1 VSERKGSGVF
11 TAGRTGE
18 GGVAADPMFWVI
30 LLGWFFAAC
39 WAVHLHNTP
48 MAGGVLWMG
57 VLGDWRRLPPTE
69 KHPVAFGVD
78 LFLLMV
84 GLSQMGAL

>member
-1 VSERKGSGVF
+1 MSERKGSGVF

-18 GGVAADPMFWVI
+18 GGVAADP
-30 LLGWFFAAC
+30 
-39 WAVHLHNTP
+39 
-48 MAGGVLWMG
+48 
-57 VLGDWRRLPPTE
+57 
-69 KHPVAFGVD
+69 VAFGVD